1 MATRRFKS
9 ATMKFG
15 VPLSVPGSRHVER
28 CYGKH
33 GKGYA
38 HTPPRHSDLEL
49 VLMNENRQLWYT
61 PGRFED
67 GHAYLT
73 DAVTNDSGWRIL
85 GWRMADGSM
94 PLGDYDEV
102 DPELAQIDYL
112 PAPNPPIEHGPSAM
126 CHPPGSLYGP
136 PVPEVIRPRAVTGDW
151 LALAAR

>member
-15 VPLSVPGSRHVER
+15 VPLAVPGSLYVER

-49 VLMNENRQLWYT
+49 VLVNESRQLWYT
-61 PGRFED
+61 PGRYED

-73 DAVTNDSGWRIL
+73 DAPKRAAGESLAGVWPTDRCRSASTTRSIPNSRRSTTCRSLSACRSKLQRLVDHHLGNRVTLSPQKIKGKNAS
-85 GWRMADGSM
+85 
-94 PLGDYDEV
+94 
-102 DPELAQIDYL
+102 
-112 PAPNPPIEHGPSAM
+112 
-126 CHPPGSLYGP
+126 
-136 PVPEVIRPRAVTGDW
+136 
-151 LALAAR
+151 

>member
-1 MATRRFKS
+1 MPATNVISFFDAGRRRIAKEI
-9 ATMKFG
+9 AAIE
-15 VPLSVPGSRHVER
+15 P

-112 PAPNPPIEHGPSAM
+112 PAPNPPLEHGPSVM
-126 CHPPGSLYGP
+126 CHPRGSLYGP
-136 PVPEVIRPRAVTGDW
+136 PLPEPTKS
-151 LALAAR
+151 ARIAIGEWMATTLS